1 MTKRAHIAVVLALA
15 AAAALPAHGQTATVS
30 ALTGQ
35 SCAGTRAAKN
45 LNCTANDFT
54 TTATF
59 TQPSASQIASCIA
72 GSTLSLNVISTIT
85 SSSPN
90 RYNAGVFFGEN
101 QNDPSVNNAAATC
114 SLGVFPLTPAPFQ
127 NSDGNVCGDFAS
139 NGTATLQ
146 VNGVSMKCLPAPGT
160 NVLNLPYTLVFDN
173 SAGTATSCTAAN
185 ITAGT
190 SAKCV
195 SNAAAQ
201 VTQVGGAPVVV
212 QGWIQISKQTV
223 PAADPQSFPFTASG
237 TATPSP
243 ASFSLAAGQTQVVQI
258 PLSGTGGNQTLQI
271 DEMALPG
278 WVPTAAITCTTPT
291 GGSAASYV
299 TIDNANRRITAVLTP
314 TNYGAICTITNTK
327 NATVTISESTVNGT
341 GAFSYSGGTN
351 GLPASLTLDTSTS
364 NPANSSAYA
373 VTANNTATSITQT
386 IPAGWT
392 LSAGCTDG
400 LSSFGSLSG
409 GTLTIPAAN
418 VIAGR
423 TITCTFTDT
432 RLLPQIALVHTA
444 DSPTKTPG
452 AIVIYAVQATNTG
465 PGAASSVVLS
475 DRMDRYTSFSLN
487 AFGAGVPFQFTDGVP
502 SSGLSLGTP
511 VYSSDGGAT
520 YTYTPISG
528 GGGAP
533 AGYDAN
539 VTNWRI
545 PMSGTM
551 PANRTCSVSFKAIV
565 N

>member
-1 MTKRAHIAVVLALA
+1 MTKSAQIAVVLTLA
-15 AAAALPAHGQTATVS
+15 AAAALPARAQTATVS

-35 SCAGTRAAKN
+35 SCAGTRSARN
-45 LNCTANDFT
+45 LNCTSKDFT

-59 TQPSASQIASCIA
+59 TQPSASQIASCTA
-72 GSTLSLNVISTIT
+72 GSTLSLNVISTII

-101 QNDPSVNNAAATC
+101 GNDPALNNAAATC
-114 SLGVFPLTPAPFQ
+114 SLGVFPLTPAPLQ
-127 NSDGNVCGDFAS
+127 NYDGNSCGDFVS

-146 VNGVSMKCLPAPGT
+146 VNAVSMKCLPAPGT

-173 SAGTATSCTAAN
+173 QTGTATSCNASIITAA
-185 ITAGT
+185 T

-195 SNAAAQ
+195 SNSAAQ

-212 QGWIQISKQTV
+212 QGWIQLTKQTA
-223 PAADPQSFPFTASG
+223 PSADPQSFPFTASG
-237 TATPSP
+237 TATPTP

-258 PLSGTGGNQTLQI
+258 PLSATAGNQTLQI
-271 DEMALPG
+271 DETALAG
-278 WVPTAAITCTTPT
+278 WVPTAAITCTSPS
-291 GGSAASYV
+291 GGSSASYV

-314 TNYGAICTITNTK
+314 ANYGAICTITNTK
-327 NATVTISESTVNGT
+327 NATVTLTESSVNGT

-351 GLPASLTLDTSTS
+351 GLPASLTLNTSAT
-364 NPANSSAYA
+364 NPVNSSAYV
-373 VTANNTATSITQT
+373 VTANNTATAITQT

-400 LSSFGSLSG
+400 SSSFGSLSG
-409 GTLTIPAAN
+409 GTLTIAAAN
-418 VIAGR
+418 VVAGR
-423 TITCTFTDT
+423 TIVCTFTDT

-444 DSPTKTPG
+444 DSPTKVPG
-452 AIVIYAVQATNTG
+452 ATVTYAVQATNTG
-465 PGAASSVVLS
+465 PGAAESVVLS
-475 DRMDRYTSFSLN
+475 EQMSRYTSFSLN
-487 AFGAGVPFQFTDGVP
+487 AFGAGVPFQFNDGVP
-502 SSGLSLGTP
+502 SSGLSLGPP

-520 YTYTPISG
+520 FTYTPVSG

-533 AGYDAN
+533 PGYDAN
-539 VTNWRI
+539 VTNWKI

-551 PANRTCSVSFKAIV
+551 PANGTCSVSFKAIV